1 MVTVFVNRIFSKKY
15 KILKIL
21 KIQYFYIRYLIGIFL
36 LDTFSCKE
44 FVKKIFFAKIFGNF
58 Y

>member
-21 KIQYFYIRYLIGIFL
+21 KIQCFYIRYLIGIFL
-36 LDTFSCKE
+36 LDIFSCKE